1 MDTGLRDPKK
11 QLDGFF
17 EAYLI
22 FINGSLELFD
32 VDLDDSKTRRLSS
45 LYYNAAWDYL
55 LECFYLPIDMR
66 WSTDK
71 IKSFTDDGLDFE
83 VIGEIVANGTEKL
96 NHEENEYFEAGAN
109 DAQAFFFGG
118 IGTAN
123 TRLAGYFHTN
133 YYAEKGT
140 LKG

>member
-1 MDTGLRDPKK
+1 MRDPKK
-11 QLDGFF
+11 QFDGFI
-17 EAYLI
+17 EAYLW
-22 FINGSLELFD
+22 FEGGSLQLC
-32 VDLDDSKTRRLSS
+32 DLDISDPKTLRLSS
-45 LYYNAAWDYL
+45 LYYTRAWDYL
-55 LECFYLPIDMR
+55 LECFYLPVDMR
-66 WSTDK
+66 YSTDK
-71 IKSFTDDGLDFE
+71 IASFKAQGLDFM